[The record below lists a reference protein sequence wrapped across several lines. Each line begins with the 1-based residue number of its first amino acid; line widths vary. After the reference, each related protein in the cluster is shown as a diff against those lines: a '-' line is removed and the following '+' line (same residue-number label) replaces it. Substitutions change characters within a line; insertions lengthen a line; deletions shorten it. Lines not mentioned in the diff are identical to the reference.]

1 MEVKLNIPDWL
12 KIPLNVLLPSLWLI
26 SGILLLFPDK
36 WLTILYLLEWRNEKG
51 FAIGLTFVIS
61 SCLLLVYLF
70 FYLRKAVLTIT
81 YNLTYKRKTMR
92 KIFKMNDMERA
103 IILKLYNSLGYTCE
117 LDYNQPLIQGLLAR
131 NYIYM
136 GGQQQ
141 VTLDVF
147 SNCIPARFT
156 LQPFVYQTLD
166 YYRPEIEKHIAKL
179 EKRVNKTKDIT
190 KKEKLKFELSIIRE
204 NYDYMYG
211 GQN

>member
-1 MEVKLNIPDWL
+1 MEIKLDIPEWL
-12 KIPLNVLLPSLWLI
+12 KIPLYILLPSLWLG
-26 SGILLLFPDK
+26 SGMLLLLPDE
-36 WLTILYLLEWRNEKG
+36 WLNILYLLKWRNEKG
-51 FAIGLTFVIS
+51 FSIGLTFIIS

-70 FYLRKAVLTIT
+70 FYLKKVVATVK

-92 KIFKMNDMERA
+92 KISNLNDTERG
-103 IILKLYNSLGYTCE
+103 IIFKLYNSPGYTCE
-117 LDYNQPLIQGLLAR
+117 LDYNQPLTQGLLAR

-166 YYRPEIEKHIAKL
+166 YYRPKIEERIRKL
-179 EKRVNKTKDIT
+179 EKRVSIAKDCS
-190 KKEKLKFELSIIRE
+190 KKDKLKSELAIVRE
-204 NYDYMYG
+204 NYNFMYER
-211 GQN
+211 